1 MFFYRSA
8 LLNSDNKKY
17 YMSYFIRRMIPA
29 LIAASIF
36 SSSFSQI
43 NTRTDILKQ
52 ASALQ
57 AIKEKALYAQLQTL
71 ARQKGW
77 DMVRTGKN
85 GAITT
90 LVGIDAFG
98 MPLYLS
104 TQNNIIAAA
113 TIGTNTLWP
122 GGSSGL
128 NLSGSSASVKDK
140 LAIWDGGKV
149 RSTHQELTGR
159 VVQRDNVTLISDHS
173 THVAGTLI
181 AKGVNPLAKGMSF
194 GEQELIAYDFN
205 SDYSEML
212 GEAPG
217 LLVSNHS
224 YGYDAGWRFNDA
236 ANRWEFLGRFDANE
250 DYKFGY
256 YSAEAQSWD
265 SISYNAPYYLIV
277 KAAGNNRDVNGPA
290 VGQLYWRY
298 DVNNQFFNAGNRPN
312 GISNNDG
319 YDILSL
325 TSTAKDILVVG
336 AINPIPT
343 GYTKSTDV
351 VQSSFTSWGPTDD
364 GRIKPDIVADGVGLL
379 SSIGTADNAYDTYS
393 GTSMSTPNV
402 AGSLLLLQEY
412 YNQLH
417 PGANNFMRSA
427 TLKGLVIHT
436 ADEAGAS
443 PGPDYQNGWGL
454 VDMKKAAAVIT
465 ANNTTDII
473 QENVLDNAGNA
484 TYSFPVIASGNGK
497 ISATISWTD
506 PVGSVEPSAT
516 ALNNPTPKL
525 VNDLDL
531 VIKKGAAIY
540 KPWILTPSNPS
551 AAATTG
557 DNVLDNVEKVELPDV
572 VPGATYTIQVTHK
585 GTLARGQQAY
595 SLIASGVGGHAY
607 CTSNPTNTSGARID
621 SVSFSNIQ
629 NKNVAGCT
637 SYSDFT
643 NLTGSLQ
650 PVQTVPLFVRLNSCD
665 ASAVDKIVK
674 VFIDANNDGDFDDAG
689 ESIATSAVINGN
701 GDYTTNITVPAG
713 LTIGK
718 YTILRI
724 VMEET
729 STAASVLPCG
739 TYTKG
744 ETQDYRILVS
754 APSKDV
760 GITGLASPLASDC
773 GSVTEYVAV
782 RVRNFGTV
790 DVKNIPLT
798 TVIKQGATTI
808 ATLTHTFIDTIFAG
822 TEAVYNF
829 TTPFVSAPG
838 TTYTIT
844 SSTSL
849 AGDQDASNDQNITTV
864 TTSASAGDPAATAF
878 ICGTSAAL
886 KVNPATTDIY
896 TWYNSATA
904 IKPIAYGSNTT
915 TSTIAPTYYVQKND
929 NNIHIG
935 PVNKLAFPSGSY
947 LQFSGNTQLR
957 SIFTTELPLTI
968 ETARLYIGQPGT
980 ITLLLRK
987 ITNFNYTTG
996 AYNYYPDFDQLY
1008 TINAYAT
1015 SPTTPVPGNIINDPA
1030 DTGAIYHL
1038 GITVPAAGT
1047 WGIMVQSTGTASF
1060 YRNNTISPTPYPFTL
1075 PGIMSV
1081 TGNGA
1086 IDTNVPADPNFNQQ
1100 FYYFFYDMNVSF
1112 GSCPSNRVAV
1122 TPVTVTVPVITLTG
1136 NVFSS
1141 TTEPSYQWYLN
1152 GSPIAGAT
1160 SQTYTATASGTYT
1173 VQAGGGCAS
1182 NAVDFVLTPVTNVD
1196 PNEIGLI
1203 VSPNPTTT
1211 GQFNIQLETNTRAN
1225 LYISLLNSVGQK
1237 VYQYDIPSF
1246 TGRLSQ
1252 NIQPGK
1258 LSAGIYYL
1266 QVQHDKKM
1274 YVKKIVVAQ

>member
-1 MFFYRSA
+1 
-8 LLNSDNKKY
+8 LDSDNKKY
-17 YMSYFIRRMIPA
+17 HMSYFIRRMIPA
-29 LIAASIF
+29 LVAACIF

-43 NTRTDILKQ
+43 NTRTEILKQ
-52 ASALQ
+52 ASVLQ
-57 AIKEKALYAQLQTL
+57 AAKEKVLYAQLQTL

-77 DMVRTGKN
+77 DMVRKGKN

-90 LVGIDAFG
+90 LVGVDAFG

-128 NLSGSSASVKDK
+128 NLNGSSLAVKDK

-149 RSTHQELTGR
+149 RSSHQELGGR
-159 VVQRDNVTLISDHS
+159 VVQRDNSLTISDHS

-181 AKGVNPLAKGMSF
+181 AAGINPLAKGMSF
-194 GEQELIAYDFN
+194 GQQELIAYDFN

-212 GEAPG
+212 NEAPG

-224 YGYDAGWRFNDA
+224 YGYDAGWRFNDD
-236 ANRWEFLGRFDANE
+236 ANRWEFLGRFNANE

-256 YSAEAQSWD
+256 YSIEAQSWD
-265 SISYNAPYYLIV
+265 SIAYNAPYYLIV

-290 VGQLYWRY
+290 VGQPYWRY
-298 DVNNQFFNAGNRPN
+298 DANNQFFNAGTRPN

-343 GYTKSTDV
+343 GYTKPSDV

-364 GRIKPDIVADGVGLL
+364 GRIKPDVVADGVGLL
-379 SSIGTADNAYDTYS
+379 SCIGTSDNAYDTYS

-417 PGANNFMRSA
+417 PGPNNFMRAA

-436 ADEAGAS
+436 ADEAGTS

-454 VDMKKAAAVIT
+454 VDMKKAAAVIK
-465 ANNTTDII
+465 ANNTTDIM
-473 QENVLDNAGNA
+473 QENILDNAANA
-484 TYSFPVIASGNGK
+484 SYTLPVIASGNGK

-506 PVGSVEPSAT
+506 PVGTVEPSAT

-525 VNDLDL
+525 VNDLDI
-531 VIKKGAAIY
+531 VITRGATTY
-540 KPWILTPSNPS
+540 RPWILNPSNPG

-557 DNVLDNVEKVELPDV
+557 NNTLDNVEKVELPDV

-585 GTLARGQQAY
+585 GALARGQQAY

-607 CTSNPTNTSGARID
+607 CASNPTNTSGARID
-621 SVSFSNIQ
+621 SVSFANIQ

-650 PVQTVPLFVRLNSCD
+650 PGQTLPLFIRLNSCD
-665 ASAVDKIVK
+665 ASAVDKIIK
-674 VFIDANNDGDFDDAG
+674 VYIDANNDGDFDDAG
-689 ESIATSAVINGN
+689 ENIATSPVINGN
-701 GDYTTNITVPAG
+701 GDYSTNITIPAG
-713 LTIGK
+713 LSIGK

-724 VMEET
+724 VMVET
-729 STAASVLPCG
+729 STAAGVSPCG

-744 ETQDYRILVS
+744 ETQDYRVFIS
-754 APSKDV
+754 TPSKDV

-773 GSVTEYVAV
+773 GSSMEYVAV
-782 RVRNFGTV
+782 RIRNFGNV

-798 TVIKQGATTI
+798 TVIKQGTTTI
-808 ATLTHTFIDTIFAG
+808 VTLTHTFIDTIFAG
-822 TEAVYNF
+822 TEAVYNY
-829 TTPFVSAPG
+829 TTPFVSVAG
-838 TTYTIT
+838 AVYTIT

-849 AGDQDASNDQNITTV
+849 AGDQDASNDQNISTV
-864 TTSASAGDPAATAF
+864 TINPNANDPVATAV
-878 ICGTSAAL
+878 ICGSTAVL
-886 KVNPATTDIY
+886 KVNPASTDVY
-896 TWYNSATA
+896 TWYTSAAAT
-904 IKPIAYGSNTT
+904 KPVAYGSDTT
-915 TSTIAPTYYVQKND
+915 TSTIASTYYVQKND
-929 NNIHIG
+929 NNLHIG

-947 LQFSGNTQLR
+947 LQFGDNQPRL
-957 SIFTTELPLTI
+957 IFTTQMPLTI

-980 ITLLLRK
+980 IKLLVRRLADY
-987 ITNFNYTTG
+987 NDTTG
-996 AYNYYPDFDQLY
+996 AYHYYPDFDQTY
-1008 TINAYAT
+1008 TINAYGT
-1015 SPTTPVPGNIINDPA
+1015 SPTIPTPGVIINDPA
-1030 DTGAIYHL
+1030 DTGAVYHL
-1038 GITVPAAGT
+1038 GLNISTAGMWT
-1047 WGIMVQSTGTASF
+1047 ILVTSTGTASF
-1060 YRNNTISPTPYPFTL
+1060 YRNNSISANPYPFTL
-1075 PGIMSV
+1075 PGIISV

-1086 IDTNVPADPNFNQQ
+1086 VDGSNPDLNHQ
-1100 FYYFFYDMNVSF
+1100 FYYFFYDMNVKF

-1122 TPVTVTVPVITLTG
+1122 TPVTATVPVISLTG

-1160 SQTYTATASGTYT
+1160 NQTYTATTSGTYT
-1173 VQAGGGCAS
+1173 VQAAGGCSS
-1182 NAVDFVLTPVTNVD
+1182 NTINFVLTAVTNVD
-1196 PNEIGLI
+1196 PAQIGLI
-1203 VSPNPTTT
+1203 VSPNPTST
-1211 GQFNIQLETNTRAN
+1211 GQFTIQLETQTRAN
-1225 LYISLLNSVGQK
+1225 LYISLLNSIGQK
-1237 VYQYDIPSF
+1237 VYQYDVPSF
-1246 TGRLSQ
+1246 IGHLSQSVQTGRL
-1252 NIQPGK
+1252 P
-1258 LSAGIYYL
+1258 AGIYYL
-1266 QVQHDKKM
+1266 QVQHDKKI
-1274 YVKKIVVAQ
+1274 YVKKVVVQ